1 MAEQI
6 AIEVAFALPKRQTL
20 LSLQVPMGSTI
31 RQAIEGSGILSTFPE
46 IDLTVNKV
54 GIWSRT
60 AKLDEQVNAGDR
72 IEIYRAL
79 VADPKDMRRRR
90 AEKAKDEGRADQ
102 VTGGRVKTT
111 GQQHD

>member
-1 MAEQI
+1 MGELI

-20 LSLQVPMGSTI
+20 LSLQVPVGSTI
-31 RQAIEGSGILSTFPE
+31 RQAIESSGILATFPE
-46 IDLTVNKV
+46 IDLAVNKV

-60 AKLDEQVNAGDR
+60 AKLDEVVNAGDR
-72 IEIYRAL
+72 IEIYRPL

-102 VTGGRVKTT
+102 VTGGRVKAATS
-111 GQQHD
+111 QP

>member
-20 LSLQVPMGSTI
+20 LSLQVAAGSTI
-31 RQAIEGSGILSTFPE
+31 RQAIEGCGILATFPE
-46 IDLTVNKV
+46 IDLAVNKV

-60 AKLDEQVNAGDR
+60 AKLDEQVHAGDR
-72 IEIYRAL
+72 IEIYRPL

-102 VTGGRVKTT
+102 VTGGRVKTS
-111 GQQHD
+111 GQQHE

>member
-20 LSLQVPMGSTI
+20 LSLQVPVGSSI
-31 RQAIEGSGILSTFPE
+31 RQAIERSGILASFPE
-46 IDLTVNKV
+46 IDLAVNKV

-60 AKLDEQVNAGDR
+60 AKLDEQVNEGDR
-72 IEIYRAL
+72 IEIYRPL

-111 GQQHD
+111 GQQQD